1 VFFYCRAKLRKE
13 RIDFERERDRLLSTL
28 EESERERR
36 YLSEELGRE
45 RVRNATLQARTELI
59 SELNERVSEK
69 EEYIE
74 RLRRENIV
82 LEKRVSQMQTV
93 LEEER
98 LYNAKRVEE
107 LENAQELM
115 KSQFET
121 LAKSVL
127 RDNSENFMKISRNG
141 VENLI
146 EPFRMEMRLFRERL
160 EQVHGE
166 GSRDISALMNELRS
180 LKELNSA
187 LSKEA
192 AELGRALKG
201 GSKSQGIW
209 GETVLERVL
218 ELSGLSK
225 GEEYE
230 REVRLSDGAGNIYRP
245 DAIVHLPGGRDVVID
260 AKTSLSAYVEYVN
273 AEDSETAEKF
283 ARMHLK
289 SMQRHIAQLS
299 AKKYENLEGVRSLDF
314 ILMFIPIEGA
324 LSLAMKL
331 EPELYEKA
339 FSKKIVLV
347 SSSSLIA
354 TLRAV
359 ENSWRYEKQSANA
372 IEIARRAGMLYD
384 KFVSFIED
392 MRKIGRQI
400 ETLDAKYSA
409 AFSRLTEGRGNIVM
423 QIERLRELGARA
435 SRELPQELISDDET
449 E

>member
-1 VFFYCRAKLRKE
+1 
-13 RIDFERERDRLLSTL
+13 
-28 EESERERR
+28 
-36 YLSEELGRE
+36 
-45 RVRNATLQARTELI
+45 
-59 SELNERVSEK
+59 
-69 EEYIE
+69 
-74 RLRRENIV
+74 
-82 LEKRVSQMQTV
+82 M
-93 LEEER
+93 
-98 LYNAKRVEE
+98 
-107 LENAQELM
+107 
-115 KSQFET
+115 
-121 LAKSVL
+121 
-127 RDNSENFMKISRNG
+127 
-141 VENLI
+141 
-146 EPFRMEMRLFRERL
+146 
-160 EQVHGE
+160 
-166 GSRDISALMNELRS
+166 
-180 LKELNSA
+180 
-187 LSKEA
+187 
-192 AELGRALKG
+192 
-201 GSKSQGIW
+201 
-209 GETVLERVL
+209 
-218 ELSGLSK
+218 
-225 GEEYE
+225 
-230 REVRLSDGAGNIYRP
+230 
-245 DAIVHLPGGRDVVID
+245 VID
-260 AKTSLSAYVEYVN
+260 AKSSLRAYVEYFN